1 MYSVAF
7 AVKDNK
13 KYYSKHRAKY
23 HLEQEDA
30 VLEEIP
36 QDTTDKMPYYYWDNE
51 TWKFDESSYYKDQ
64 DEKEAQAAE
73 EEKKQEEEAE
83 LAISQEDLINA
94 IMEMAQTISDLQE
107 QVNKL
112 SGVEE

>member
-1 MYSVAF
+1 MYSVTF
-7 AVKDNK
+7 VVKDNK
-13 KYYSKHRAKY
+13 KYYNKHREKY
-23 HLEQEDA
+23 HLDQEDA

-36 QDTTDKMPYYYWDNE
+36 QDTTDKMPYYYWDGE
-51 TWKFDESSYYKDQ
+51 LWQFDESSYYKDQ
-64 DEKEAQAAE
+64 NEKEAKAAE

-94 IMEMAQTISDLQE
+94 IMEMAQTISNLQN

>member
-36 QDTTDKMPYYYWDNE
+36 QDTTDKMPYYY
-51 TWKFDESSYYKDQ
+51 
-64 DEKEAQAAE
+64 
-73 EEKKQEEEAE
+73 
-83 LAISQEDLINA
+83 
-94 IMEMAQTISDLQE
+94 
-107 QVNKL
+107 
-112 SGVEE
+112 